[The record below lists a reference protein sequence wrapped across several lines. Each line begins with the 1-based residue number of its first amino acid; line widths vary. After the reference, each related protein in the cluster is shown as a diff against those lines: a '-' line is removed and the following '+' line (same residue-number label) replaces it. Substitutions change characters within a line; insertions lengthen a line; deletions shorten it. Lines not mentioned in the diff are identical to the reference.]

1 MNTLSTDTVRPR
13 RAARRPWL
21 AVALGIVF
29 LALPTSAGAY
39 YYGSSGETSA
49 TPAVEKQ
56 SSDSGLVA
64 PDHTALNESLAPL
77 SGSQNPGGTGNTP
90 TTIVYDS
97 PSAGDGFD
105 WADAA
110 LGAGLAMALITI
122 GGAAVITVRRR
133 TGASPAAST
142 S

>member
-1 MNTLSTDTVRPR
+1 MNTLSTNTVRPR
-13 RAARRPWL
+13 RAARHPWL
-21 AVALGIVF
+21 AVAVGILF

-39 YYGSSGETSA
+39 YYASGSETSA
-49 TPAVEKQ
+49 APAAKQ
-56 SSDSGLVA
+56 ESNDSGLVA
-64 PDHTALNESLAPL
+64 PDHTALNNSLAPL
-77 SGSQNPGGTGNTP
+77 SGSQKPGGAGNPP

-110 LGAGLAMALITI
+110 LGAGLTMALITI
-122 GGAAVITVRRR
+122 GGAALITVRRR
-133 TGASPAAST
+133 TAASPAAST

>member
-1 MNTLSTDTVRPR
+1 MNTLSTGTVRPR
-13 RAARRPWL
+13 HTARNTWL
-21 AVALGIVF
+21 AVALGILF

-39 YYGSSGETSA
+39 YYGSGGETSG
-49 TPAVEKQ
+49 TPAAKQ
-56 SSDSGLVA
+56 ESNDSGLVA
-64 PDHTALNESLAPL
+64 PDHAALNDSLAPL
-77 SGSQNPGGTGNTP
+77 TGSQKPGGAGSSP

-97 PSAGDGFD
+97 PSASDGFD

-110 LGAGLAMALITI
+110 LGAGLTMALITI
-122 GGAAVITVRRR
+122 GAAALITVRRR

>member
-1 MNTLSTDTVRPR
+1 MNTLSTGTVRPR
-13 RAARRPWL
+13 HTARQTWL
-21 AVALGIVF
+21 AVALGILF

-39 YYGSSGETSA
+39 YYGSGGETSA
-49 TPAVEKQ
+49 APAAKQ
-56 SSDSGLVA
+56 ESNDSGLVA
-64 PDHTALNESLAPL
+64 PDHTALNDSLAPP
-77 SGSQNPGGTGNTP
+77 SGSQQPGGAGNP
-90 TTIVYDS
+90 STTLVYES

-110 LGAGLAMALITI
+110 LGAALTVALITI
-122 GGAAVITVRRR
+122 GGAALITVRRR

>member
-1 MNTLSTDTVRPR
+1 MNTLSTGTVRPR
-13 RAARRPWL
+13 HTAPLTWL
-21 AVALGIVF
+21 AVALGILF

-39 YYGSSGETSA
+39 YYGSGSETSA
-49 TPAVEKQ
+49 TPAAKQ
-56 SSDSGLVA
+56 ESNDSGLVA
-64 PDHTALNESLAPL
+64 PDHTALNDSLAL
-77 SGSQNPGGTGNTP
+77 SGSQKPGGAGSPP
-90 TTIVYDS
+90 TTIVYES

-122 GGAAVITVRRR
+122 GGAALITVRRR

>member
-1 MNTLSTDTVRPR
+1 MNTLSTDTGRPR
-13 RAARRPWL
+13 QAARHTWL
-21 AVALGIVF
+21 AVALGIAF

-39 YYGSSGETSA
+39 YYASGSETSA
-49 TPAVEKQ
+49 APAAKQ
-56 SSDSGLVA
+56 ESSDSGLVA
-64 PDHTALNESLAPL
+64 PDHATLNDSLAPL

-110 LGAGLAMALITI
+110 LGAGLTMALITI
-122 GGAAVITVRRR
+122 GGAALITVRRR
-133 TGASPAAST
+133 TGASPAASA

>member
-1 MNTLSTDTVRPR
+1 MNTLSTNTVRPR
-13 RAARRPWL
+13 RAAGHPWL
-21 AVALGIVF
+21 AVAVGILF
-29 LALPTSAGAY
+29 LALPASAGAY
-39 YYGSSGETSA
+39 YYGSDSETSS
-49 TPAVEKQ
+49 TPAVDKA

-64 PDHTALNESLAPL
+64 PDHRALNDSLAPL

-110 LGAGLAMALITI
+110 LGAGLTMALITI
-122 GGAAVITVRRR
+122 GGAALITVRRR
-133 TGASPAAST
+133 TGTSPAAST